1 VKVLVLGARG
11 MIGNAMFRVLSAN
24 SALQVVG
31 MLRSATDAAYFSPEL
46 RQHLFVGIDVTAPN
60 AVAQIMAAVRPDVVI
75 NCIGVTKHV
84 AAGNVPYSAISI
96 NALLPHQVALLC
108 MLSGARLIHISTDC
122 VFSGVKG
129 MYRESDIPDAVDVYG
144 RSKQL
149 GEVLH
154 EGAVT
159 LRTSTIG
166 HELRTRYGLL
176 EWFLS
181 QSTCKGYTQAIFSG
195 VPSVIFAEIIRDI
208 VIPNR
213 ALSGLYHVAGPSI
226 AKADLLRLVA
236 NTYEKDVRVSLDDSL
251 MIDRSLDSSKF
262 AAATGYSSPSWP
274 VMVQSMR
281 EDYIKGY
288 RHNV

>member
-1 VKVLVLGARG
+1 MKVLVLGAGG

-31 MLRSATDAAYFSPEL
+31 TLRSATDAAYFSPEL
-46 RQHLFVGIDVTAPN
+46 RPHLFVGIDVTAPG

-84 AAGNVPYSAISI
+84 AAGNVPYSAIAM
-96 NALLPHQVALLC
+96 NALLPHQIAMLC

-129 MYRESDIPDAVDVYG
+129 MYRESDLPDAADVYG

-149 GEVLH
+149 GEVLG
-154 EGAVT
+154 EGSLT

-181 QSTCKGYTQAIFSG
+181 QTTCKGYTRAIFSG
-195 VPSVIFAEIIRDI
+195 VPSMIFAEIVRDF

-213 ALSGLYHVAGPSI
+213 ALSGLYHVAGPAI
-226 AKADLLRLVA
+226 AKADLLQLVA
-236 NTYEKDVRVSLDDSL
+236 NAYNHDISVSLDNDVV
-251 MIDRSLDSSKF
+251 INRSLDSSKF
-262 AAATGYSSPSWP
+262 AAATGYSPPPWSA
-274 VMVQSMR
+274 MIQLMR
-281 EDYIKGY
+281 EDFIKGY
-288 RHNV
+288 QHNV